1 MKETSSFDRA
11 LPHGGRD
18 ATPRSGNCT
27 IRVATGWSISA
38 STKEV
43 DHGEKQNLERKTN
56 EKQLLMGRWFIPK
69 EAEAQI
75 QLPDV
80 IENESRSEVADVH
93 DHVNHRK
100 RKGTLGYGGV
110 APRCRQQHR
119 RSERLADRE
128 GKNAACESQRRI
140 CSRHHHTA
148 SDGADSDAEE
158 KGSPK
163 S

>member
-100 RKGTLGYGGV
+100 RKGTLGYG
-110 APRCRQQHR
+110 
-119 RSERLADRE
+119 
-128 GKNAACESQRRI
+128 
-140 CSRHHHTA
+140 
-148 SDGADSDAEE
+148 
-158 KGSPK
+158 
-163 S
+163 

>member
-43 DHGEKQNLERKTN
+43 YHGEKQNLESKTN

-69 EAEAQI
+69 DAEEQI

-80 IENESRSEVADVH
+80 LENDSRSQEVYVH
-93 DHVNHRK
+93 DPVKHTNRK
-100 RKGTLGYGGV
+100 RTLNYWRG
-110 APRCRQQHR
+110 
-119 RSERLADRE
+119 DT
-128 GKNAACESQRRI
+128 
-140 CSRHHHTA
+140 RHHQQY
-148 SDGADSDAEE
+148 E
-158 KGSPK
+158 
-163 S
+163 